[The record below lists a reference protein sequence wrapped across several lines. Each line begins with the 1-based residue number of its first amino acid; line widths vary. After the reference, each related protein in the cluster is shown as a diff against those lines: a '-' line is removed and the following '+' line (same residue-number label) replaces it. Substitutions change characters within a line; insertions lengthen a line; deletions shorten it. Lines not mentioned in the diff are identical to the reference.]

1 MGELGMKNKTLIQ
14 TGYIADAIIETKK
27 KKFND
32 EFTTV
37 EEVSIIT
44 KILEQQFLKKQL
56 SVGIVD
62 TYFDVYFEISNGVIT
77 KIDKETDS
85 LKQCIIGKNK
95 EETIEIQN
103 IVYDEELIY
112 LCLCEIMLSKL
123 NNSVVHSCKNCNTHC
138 CGELNNEQAK
148 ECSRWTHDFNISEY
162 IYKIESNTKVLSKKI
177 NKNC

>member
-77 KIDKETDS
+77 
-85 LKQCIIGKNK
+85 
-95 EETIEIQN
+95 
-103 IVYDEELIY
+103 
-112 LCLCEIMLSKL
+112 
-123 NNSVVHSCKNCNTHC
+123 
-138 CGELNNEQAK
+138 
-148 ECSRWTHDFNISEY
+148 
-162 IYKIESNTKVLSKKI
+162 
-177 NKNC
+177 